1 MNTSS
6 WLPFKLSWDNGVA
19 YTQAIFLTGGSG
31 GNPHNPQFAV
41 LQGTSSVADSH
52 KLHGLLS
59 REALNGYLV
68 YFEYGISNKQVRDPW
83 GYTQMG
89 IVTAEASRRGS
100 VELRRGLWGHDEH
113 SYVLDLNGFARH
125 MGGIQK
131 RTRRIRDD
139 SADIRVGVL
148 FDGIAGRLNFFQVGV
163 QPSRDWVFT
172 DIPLNKNWYAAFATV
187 RLWHVRREGF
197 DRQTVEIG
205 KSLRAPMT
213 LLEFAAGS
221 LIRSLRS
228 QDELDQMWK
237 NHLIPR
243 GLYEFVSSWLELHH
257 QQNFSFSKD
266 MKREVFPRDFS
277 DAYVDSFL

>member
-1 MNTSS
+1 MLNTSS
-6 WLPFKLSWDNGVA
+6 WLPFKLTWNNGVA
-19 YTQAIFLTGGSG
+19 YTQAIFLTGGNG
-31 GNPHNPQFAV
+31 CDPHNPQFAV
-41 LQGTSSVADSH
+41 LQPSSSVDDSH

-59 REALNGYLV
+59 REALNGYWV
-68 YFEYGISNKQVRDPW
+68 YFEYGISHKQVRDPW

-89 IVTAEASRRGS
+89 IATDEASRRGS
-100 VELRRGLWGHDEH
+100 VDLHRGLWGHDEH
-113 SYVLDLNGFARH
+113 SYVLDLNGCARH
-125 MGGIQK
+125 MGGVQK
-131 RTRRIRDD
+131 STRRIRDD
-139 SADIRVGVL
+139 SAEIRVGVL

-187 RLWHVRREGF
+187 RLWPVRREGF

-205 KSLRAPMT
+205 KSLRAPTT

-221 LIRSLRS
+221 LIRSLSS
-228 QDELDQMWK
+228 QAELHQMWK

-243 GLYEFVSSWLELHH
+243 ALYEFVSSWLELHH

-266 MKREVFPRDFS
+266 MKREVFAPDFN
-277 DAYVDSFL
+277 DGYV